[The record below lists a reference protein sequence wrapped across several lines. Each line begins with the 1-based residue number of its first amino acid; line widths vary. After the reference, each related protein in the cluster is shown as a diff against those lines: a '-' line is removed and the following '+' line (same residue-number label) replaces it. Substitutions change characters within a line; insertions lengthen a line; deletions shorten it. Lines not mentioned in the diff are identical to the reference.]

1 MSARPV
7 FVRQRVEVAFYGDG
21 TLEQPDTVQMTVD
34 LTEAQQIVDRLGANA
49 FMVLFHL
56 VSLAEVDRTGR
67 LHVTRSPTEISAA
80 LNGPA
85 LQRGFG
91 IDAVRDS
98 LKLLVQDRL
107 VARDGARD
115 GNGRSVRQGYW
126 ITPELVALPGGA
138 ELEATDP
145 NRRWPTALAS
155 VRSEPAPALAPAPN
169 GAPDGGRA
177 ALPSPA
183 AQLPDRVP
191 GGPEGPSGGTTSPS
205 GMPAPAYPDVAAIPT
220 SGYPDVVTGSTSG
233 YPDVVTGSTSGYP
246 DVVADQAQR
255 VEPGSGHPDVGLPEA
270 VMSDLSD
277 VETDSRALAAAMTPA
292 MVAALARELRELGF
306 DGPDSRRVVRACG
319 IPACVLAWT
328 GWVANEVKSNP
339 GRISSPGAYLRRML
353 TPEPGGL
360 AKWPPSYADV
370 AGRPT
375 DVVLDNG
382 RPRLLAPAPTPGGV
396 PLPTVKALHDVIDN
410 LPDPTYERVC
420 EQVQSEQRR
429 VSTAEPDLDNAM
441 VYRQA
446 AQRVLSGLGLLSQ
459 TG

>member
-1 MSARPV
+1 MSAPPV

-126 ITPELVALPGGA
+126 ITPDLVALPGGA

-155 VRSEPAPALAPAPN
+155 VRSEPAPAPN
-169 GAPDGGRA
+169 GDPDGRRA

-191 GGPEGPSGGTTSPS
+191 AGPEGPSGGTTSPS
-205 GMPAPAYPDVAAIPT
+205 GMPAPAYPDVAVIPT
-220 SGYPDVVTGSTSG
+220 SGYPNLVI
-233 YPDVVTGSTSGYP
+233 GSTSGYP
-246 DVVADQAQR
+246 DVVAEQTQR

-277 VETDSRALAAAMTPA
+277 VETDSHALAAGMTPA

-328 GWVANEVKSNP
+328 EWVANEVKSNP

-429 VSTAEPDLDNAM
+429 LSTAEPDLDNAM

-446 AQRVLSGLGLLSQ
+446 AQRVLSGLGLPRQ

>member
-1 MSARPV
+1 MTARPV

-21 TLEQPDTVQMTVD
+21 SLEQPDTVQMTVD
-34 LTEAQQIVDRLGANA
+34 LNEAQQIVDRLGANA

-67 LHVTRSPTEISAA
+67 LHVTRSPTEVSAA

-91 IDAVRDS
+91 IDAVRDA

-138 ELEATDP
+138 GLEATDP

-155 VRSEPAPALAPAPN
+155 VRSAPTP
-169 GAPDGGRA
+169 APDGRRPS
-177 ALPSPA
+177 LPSHKP
-183 AQLPDRVP
+183 QLPDRVP
-191 GGPEGPSGGTTSPS
+191 AGPEGPTTSPS
-205 GMPAPAYPDVAAIPT
+205 GMPASAYPDVAGIPT
-220 SGYPDVVTGSTSG
+220 SAYPNVLTGSTF
-233 YPDVVTGSTSGYP
+233 GYP
-246 DVVADQAQR
+246 DVVAEQAQHSK
-255 VEPGSGHPDVGLPEA
+255 PGSGHPDVGLPEA
-270 VMSDLSD
+270 VMSDVKD
-277 VETDSRALAAAMTPA
+277 VETDSHALAADMTPA

-306 DGPDSRRVVRACG
+306 DGPDSRRVVRGCG

-328 GWVANEVKSNP
+328 EWVANEIKSNP

-360 AKWPPSYADV
+360 AKWPPSFADV
-370 AGRPT
+370 AGRPRH
-375 DVVLDNG
+375 VVLDNG

-396 PLPTVKALHDVIDN
+396 PLPTVKALHDVIDS
-410 LPDPTYERVC
+410 LPDPTYEQVC

-429 VSTAEPDLDNAM
+429 LSTAEPELDNAM

-446 AQRVLSGLGLLSQ
+446 AQRVLSGLGLLGQ